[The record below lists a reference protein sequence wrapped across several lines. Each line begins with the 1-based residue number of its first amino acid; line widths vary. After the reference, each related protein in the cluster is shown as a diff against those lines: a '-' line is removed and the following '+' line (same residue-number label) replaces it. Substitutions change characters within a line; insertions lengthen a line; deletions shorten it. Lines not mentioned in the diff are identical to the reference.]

1 MRTGRNEPMN
11 KNQSYIDHLIK
22 EAVRK
27 DFENAPEPLLSKE
40 ETWRNIQKELGYRKP
55 SIWSLRSI
63 GIIAASLIVILVLL
77 QPQGA
82 TAFDWFSDF
91 FIKTEGKV
99 TSIMGSIGDTSG
111 PDGDKPSVE
120 VQKIEK
126 EYRIEKMSLSEA
138 KELAVFDIVL
148 PQYLPN
154 GYTLQDLSVQV
165 EDDVRSSLIILQ
177 YINGKSE
184 ISIRETFIQE
194 QAGYSIGVDS
204 EDTVVKEVKINGEK
218 GALFIFKD
226 DSKKLSWVRQ
236 NIHYILD
243 ATVEVGEQE
252 IIQIAKSM

>member
-1 MRTGRNEPMN
+1 MN
-11 KNQSYIDHLIK
+11 KNQSYIEHLIK

-55 SIWSLRSI
+55 SIWSFRSI
-63 GIIAASLIVILVLL
+63 GITAASLIVILVLL

-99 TSIMGSIGDTSG
+99 TSLMGSIGDTSG
-111 PDGDKPSVE
+111 PDGDKPSLE
-120 VQKIEK
+120 VQKIET
-126 EYRIEKMSLSEA
+126 EYRIERMSLAEA
-138 KELAVFDIVL
+138 EEIAIFDIVI
-148 PQYLPN
+148 PQYLPP
-154 GYTLQDLSVQV
+154 GYSLQDLSVQV
-165 EDDVRSSLIILQ
+165 EDDVRSSLIILH
-177 YINGKSE
+177 YLNGEGE

-204 EDTVVKEVKINGEK
+204 EDTIIKEVKIKGEK

-226 DSKKLSWVRQ
+226 DSIKLSWVRH

-243 ATVEVGEQE
+243 ATVEAEEV
-252 IIQIAKSM
+252 IKIAESM